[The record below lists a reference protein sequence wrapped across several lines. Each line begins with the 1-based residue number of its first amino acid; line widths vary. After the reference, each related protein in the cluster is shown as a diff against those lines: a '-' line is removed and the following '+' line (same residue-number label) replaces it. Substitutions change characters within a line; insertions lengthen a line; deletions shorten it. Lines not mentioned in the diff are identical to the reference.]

1 MTLIY
6 GALIFW
12 SGCFVGFIAAAIF
25 AFGRD
30 VDDYDPD
37 SPKGRHQ
44 RTHHD
49 FRRSDRRYRSSPS
62 TAVEAPGEWTRPM
75 AHAR

>member
-25 AFGRD
+25 AFGRFE
-30 VDDYDPD
+30 
-37 SPKGRHQ
+37 

-49 FRRSDRRYRSSPS
+49 RHR
-62 TAVEAPGEWTRPM
+62 
-75 AHAR
+75 